1 MNYQKI
7 SAAAEE
13 VVRQAGAFIR
23 GEFGKVSQQS
33 IEEKSVNQ
41 LVSYVDR
48 TAEEMLVKG
57 LRQIL
62 PEATFLTEEATIA
75 AESSALQWIID
86 PLDGTTN
93 FLYNLPV
100 FAVSV
105 ALREAEQTVVGIV
118 YEVNR
123 DECFHACLGGGARLN
138 GDPIRVGNADTL
150 AKALV
155 GTGFPV
161 DNFSRLTPHLKATS
175 HFIQNSRGVRRMGS
189 AATDL
194 AYVACGRFDG
204 FYEYNLNAW
213 DLAAGALLV
222 LEAGGAI
229 SDFSG
234 GDNYV
239 FGKELLATN
248 GKIHEQMQNV
258 INGAFYPTMPSG
270 SGKF

>member
-7 SAAAEE
+7 SAEIE
-13 VVRQAGAFIR
+13 QLVMQAGAFIR
-23 GEFGKVSQQS
+23 REFGKVSQQS
-33 IEEKSVNQ
+33 IEEKSANQ

-48 TAEEMLVKG
+48 KAEEMLVKG
-57 LRQIL
+57 LQQIL
-62 PEATFLTEEATIA
+62 PKATFLTEEATIA
-75 AESSALQWIID
+75 AENSDLQWIID

-93 FLYNLPV
+93 FLHNLPV
-100 FAVSV
+100 FSVSV
-105 ALREAEQTVVGIV
+105 ALREAEQIVVGIV

-123 DECFHACLGGGARLN
+123 DECFQAWRGGGAHLN
-138 GDPIRVGNADTL
+138 GDPIQVGSTDTV
-150 AKALV
+150 AQALV

-161 DNFSRLTPHLKATS
+161 DNFSRLVPHLKATS
-175 HFIQNSRGVRRMGS
+175 HFIQHSRGVRRMGS

-194 AYVACGRFDG
+194 AYVACGRFDA
-204 FYEYNLNAW
+204 FYEYNLNPW

-222 LEAGGAI
+222 EEAGGKI

-248 GKIHEQMQNV
+248 GKIHDQVLTV
-258 INGAFYPTMPSG
+258 INKAFYPTMPSV
-270 SGKF
+270 

>member
-7 SAAAEE
+7 GAAVEQ
-13 VVRQAGAFIR
+13 VVMQAGAFIR
-23 GEFGKVSQQS
+23 REFGKVSQQS

-62 PEATFLTEEATIA
+62 PEATFLTEEATVA
-75 AESSALQWIID
+75 AENSALQWIID

-93 FLYNLPV
+93 FLHGLPT
-100 FAVSV
+100 FSVSV

-123 DECFHACLGGGARLN
+123 DECFHAWLGGGARLN
-138 GDPIRVGNADTL
+138 GDLIQVGATDTL
-150 AKALV
+150 AQALV

-161 DNFSRLTPHLKATS
+161 DNFSRLSPHLKATS

-194 AYVACGRFDG
+194 AYVACGRFDA

-222 LEAGGAI
+222 LEAGGTM

-248 GKIHEQMQNV
+248 GKIHEQVLTV
-258 INGAFYPTMPSG
+258 INRAFYPTMPSV
-270 SGKF
+270 